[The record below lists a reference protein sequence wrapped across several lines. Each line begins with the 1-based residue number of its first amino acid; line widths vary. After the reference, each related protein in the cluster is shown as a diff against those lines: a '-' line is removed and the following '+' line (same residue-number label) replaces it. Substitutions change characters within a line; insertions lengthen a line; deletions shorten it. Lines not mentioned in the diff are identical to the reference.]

1 MKRLYRSRGEKII
14 GGVCMGLAR
23 YFDVDVTLVR
33 LVWVLTVIFGG
44 AGLLAYLIAWVIIP
58 EEPFETGEVITDN
71 DYEPGQRSTV
81 DSRMAGLIIIIIGL
95 FFLLRGF
102 FPSFLYIRHLWPLIL
117 VGAGIVLI
125 VSGTRGKR

>member
-1 MKRLYRSRGEKII
+1 MKKLYRSRDNRIV

-33 LVWVLTVIFGG
+33 LLWVLAVIFGG
-44 AGLLAYLIAWVIIP
+44 AGVLAYLIAWIIIP
-58 EEPFETGEVITDN
+58 EESVFNSEVIVDSS
-71 DYEPGQRSTV
+71 EPGQKSSV
-81 DSRMAGLIIIIIGL
+81 DSRMAGLIIVAIGL

-102 FPSFLYIRHLWPLIL
+102 FPFVYIRHLWPLVL

-125 VSGTRGKR
+125 FNGMRRDK